1 MLLVKRKGSCD
12 GVTWRCPRKGC
23 RKELLYEGEHF
34 LKVTVEIMVVDRNK
48 KKTLILGSLDFKTT
62 TAYDIQ
68 YQCMW

>member
-34 LKVTVEIMVVDRNK
+34 LKVSSIVQHFVVTV
-48 KKTLILGSLDFKTT
+48 DFFLKGV
-62 TAYDIQ
+62 IFL
-68 YQCMW
+68 C